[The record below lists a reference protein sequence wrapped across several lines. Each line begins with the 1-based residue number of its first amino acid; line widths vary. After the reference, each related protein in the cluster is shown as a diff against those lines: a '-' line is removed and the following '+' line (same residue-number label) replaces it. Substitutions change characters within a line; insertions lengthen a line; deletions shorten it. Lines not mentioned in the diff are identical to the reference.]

1 MNSEARGFCLLEH
14 DIPMK
19 MTHIN
24 GFSIRYLDSNNV
36 KHPSS
41 KTKVLLL
48 LHGIGASAE
57 RWLPVVPG
65 LSRYFRV
72 VIPDI
77 IGFGYSD
84 KPTVEYTLDFFLS
97 FLQKF
102 LDNLNIGVSSLVG
115 SSFGGWMATE
125 FSIRFSKRIDKLV
138 LAAPAGIMQSST
150 HVLDQYIMAAL
161 YPTRENALKAFRDMA
176 YDPGSVTEDT
186 VLDFVNR
193 MRLPNAKYAFM
204 STLLGIRDSPKLS
217 DRLSKILVPTL
228 FIWGNNDSMIPLR
241 YLGDYRQ
248 VPKSE
253 ILIIKDCGHSPFVE
267 KPGEFNKALLNF
279 LVKES

>member
-1 MNSEARGFCLLEH
+1 MNSQARGVWLLEH

-24 GFSIRYLDSNNV
+24 GFSIRYLDYDNV
-36 KHPSS
+36 KHLSN
-41 KTKVLLL
+41 KAKVLLL

-84 KPTVEYTLDFFLS
+84 KPTVEYTMDFFLS

-102 LDNLNIGVSSLVG
+102 LDNLNIGAASLVG
-115 SSFGGWMATE
+115 SSFGGWMAME

-176 YDPGSVTEDT
+176 FDPGSVTEDT

-217 DRLSKILVPTL
+217 DRLSKVLAPTL
-228 FIWGNNDSMIPLR
+228 FIWGDNDSMIPLR

-248 VPKSE
+248 VPKAE
-253 ILIIKDCGHSPFVE
+253 IVVIKDCGHTPFVE
-267 KPGEFNKALLNF
+267 KPGEFNKAILNF